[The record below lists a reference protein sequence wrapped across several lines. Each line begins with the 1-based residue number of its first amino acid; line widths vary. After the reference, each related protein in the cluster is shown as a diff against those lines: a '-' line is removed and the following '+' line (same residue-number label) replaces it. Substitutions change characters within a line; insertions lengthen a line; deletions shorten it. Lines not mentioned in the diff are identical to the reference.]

1 MPNGK
6 PGDSPLSDMLVHGL
20 HPFPPDMETLLR
32 EVLRLRPNFP
42 DGQFTYVEQL
52 VWMRR
57 FDDWARGENL
67 EEGRTALRQVLG
79 ELKESGEP

>member
-42 DGQFTYVEQL
+42 RWAIHL
-52 VWMRR
+52 RR
-57 FDDWARGENL
+57 AVGVDAE
-67 EEGRTALRQVLG
+67 V
-79 ELKESGEP
+79 